1 LGVEILTENLFAMND
16 LLTGKIIAAAYKVYN
31 SLGFGFLEKV
41 YENALVIE
49 LRKNPLAVSQQIP
62 LTVIYDE
69 QVVGDYAADLMV
81 ENEVIVEIKSIVKL
95 TTKHEAQLV
104 NYLTATKNDIG
115 LLINFGPEGVEVK
128 RKYRVYRPKAD

>member
-1 LGVEILTENLFAMND
+1 MND

>member
-1 LGVEILTENLFAMND
+1 MND
-16 LLTGKIIAAAYKVYN
+16 LLTGKIIAAAYKVYH

-41 YENALVIE
+41 YENALAIE
-49 LRKNPLAVSQQIP
+49 LRKSPLAVSQQIP

-104 NYLTATKNDIG
+104 HYLTATKNDIG

>member
-1 LGVEILTENLFAMND
+1 MGVEILTENLFVMND
-16 LLTGKIIAAAYKVYN
+16 LLTGKIIAAAYKVYH

-41 YENALVIE
+41 YENALAIE
-49 LRKNPLAVSQQIP
+49 LRKSPLAVSQQIP

-104 NYLTATKNDIG
+104 HYLTATKNDIG